1 MTAGVRAGFIRL
13 RLWLPLGAADKLI
26 YCAAVRQAKEAG
38 AELSLTKEGKKLLH
52 RKIKEARR
60 QFKGLRLL
68 EVETEDFSVWIKF

>member
-13 RLWLPLGAADKLI
+13 RLWLPLSATVKII
-26 YCAAVRQAKEAG
+26 YRAAVRQAKEAG

-52 RKIKEARR
+52 RKIKETRK
-60 QFKGLRLL
+60 QFKDLRLL